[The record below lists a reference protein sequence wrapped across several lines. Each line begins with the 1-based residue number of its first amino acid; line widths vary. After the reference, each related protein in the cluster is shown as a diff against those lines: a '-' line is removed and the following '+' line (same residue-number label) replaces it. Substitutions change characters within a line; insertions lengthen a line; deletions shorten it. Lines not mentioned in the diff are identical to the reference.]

1 MLGAPLATLEASRRK
16 VALSA
21 TTLSVGSEGAYDAM
35 DRARPSNNVGN
46 VARVTGA
53 DRPSFSKT
61 VEVVFDA
68 GGAAHERSA

>member
-1 MLGAPLATLEASRRK
+1 LANPPLATLEDSRRK

-21 TTLSVGSEGAYDAM
+21 TTLSVCSGGAYDAM
-35 DRARPSNNVGN
+35 DRATARGGEGD

-53 DRPSFSKT
+53 DRPSFCET
-61 VEVVFDA
+61 VEEVFDA